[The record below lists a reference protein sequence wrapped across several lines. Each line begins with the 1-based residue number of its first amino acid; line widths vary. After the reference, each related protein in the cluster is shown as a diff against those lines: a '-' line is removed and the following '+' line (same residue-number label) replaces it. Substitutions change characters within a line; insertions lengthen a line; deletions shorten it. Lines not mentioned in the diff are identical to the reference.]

1 MLLVFHRKFGSS
13 VELRFGAS
21 SLFRIPLPRQHSV
34 RNSELHVMAPLARGP
49 TGIVP
54 IINLDNNKPPK
65 RTRQQDILPPP
76 QPDHPPAPSIG
87 PWTDPLAQTTQEQ
100 PCHEC
105 GRFRPDMGRCWGY
118 PGRTAARARTAAATL
133 TAALEAPR
141 TCLRVTCNDRECRVN
156 SFRTPQVWWCTCCE
170 MWEWWRYLAL
180 ALQPT
185 PKLEPLAVYFYCLP
199 LRLQFSIW
207 GLLIDLSEC
216 MRALPKECWRL
227 HVQKWFANVTHR
239 VVHNEYYRLLNACK
253 HMRYHAVD
261 RHQMNRL
268 LRAMRYSSSQITAI
282 DNVAYEFFTGHQPS
296 ERQWRQVLAP
306 SFWPPRFSL

>member
-1 MLLVFHRKFGSS
+1 MLSASKQNSKNMMLLVFHRKFGSS

-34 RNSELHVMAPLARGP
+34 RNSELHVMAPLA
-49 TGIVP
+49 
-54 IINLDNNKPPK
+54 
-65 RTRQQDILPPP
+65 
-76 QPDHPPAPSIG
+76 
-87 PWTDPLAQTTQEQ
+87 
-100 PCHEC
+100 
-105 GRFRPDMGRCWGY
+105 
-118 PGRTAARARTAAATL
+118 
-133 TAALEAPR
+133 
-141 TCLRVTCNDRECRVN
+141 
-156 SFRTPQVWWCTCCE
+156 
-170 MWEWWRYLAL
+170 
-180 ALQPT
+180 
-185 PKLEPLAVYFYCLP
+185 VYFYCLP

-216 MRALPKECWRL
+216 MRALPKEYWRL